1 MSPLGHKRTLRH
13 VWVMS
18 ALPPKADINARYCR
32 RYFLL
37 TFALWRHHKRSAG
50 ERHLGQSERRLRL
63 GRHFRRWRVQDG
75 RPEPR
80 IEGMTAAVPSR
91 HRRLSLALAMVWT
104 GEADVKM
111 FGMSPPRSYLGEPAP
126 VCSGLAAHL
135 LLDRGVHENARD
147 AWVLGGSFHNLRVGR
162 RPHFVIDIEPIRRND
177 VHGRIHFALFA
188 R

>member
-1 MSPLGHKRTLRH
+1 MEALSPNVCFTPKSGHWLSMSGCPLCAKSRHQRALR
-13 VWVMS
+13 
-18 ALPPKADINARYCR
+18 R
-32 RYFLL
+32 RYFFL
-37 TFALWRHHKRSAG
+37 TLPLSRHHNCSACD
-50 ERHLGQSERRLRL
+50 RHLGQCERRLWL

-91 HRRLSLALAMVWT
+91 HRRLSLALAIVWT
-104 GEADVKM
+104 GKADVKM

-147 AWVLGGSFHNLRVGR
+147 A
-162 RPHFVIDIEPIRRND
+162 
-177 VHGRIHFALFA
+177 
-188 R
+188 